1 MKITPAYPL
10 QKLHV
15 LTLLT
20 HTCLLH
26 RLTATVPTITNS
38 PKIFNY
44 KFKTNATRVT
54 RTVKSQSHT
63 RRESSNRIT
72 ETKMEENK
80 EAIEAQS
87 KFRSEFLQVLSSRR
101 TPQGTLQVT
110 TIKFLLNSIISNL
123 IRYVYWFCN
132 DSLFLWFS
140 SVNRWNRK
148 TSGESMVSELF
159 SSVNRWG

>member
-87 KFRSEFLQVLSSRR
+87 KFRSEFLQVLSTRR
-101 TPQGTLQVT
+101 SLQGTLQ
-110 TIKFLLNSIISNL
+110 ISPEFHYLN
-123 IRYVYWFCN
+123 RYVY
-132 DSLFLWFS
+132 
-140 SVNRWNRK
+140 
-148 TSGESMVSELF
+148 
-159 SSVNRWG
+159 

>member
-44 KFKTNATRVT
+44 KFKTNATRV
-54 RTVKSQSHT
+54 KAQSHT
-63 RRESSNRIT
+63 HRESSNRIT

-123 IRYVYWFCN
+123 IRYVY
-132 DSLFLWFS
+132 
-140 SVNRWNRK
+140 
-148 TSGESMVSELF
+148 
-159 SSVNRWG
+159 